1 MNDHR
6 LNRRLILEAP
16 DRIADGAGGFLESWV
31 ELGELWADVRSRTG
45 RERNGG
51 DFPVST
57 VSYRIIVRGSPIGSV
72 ARPLPQ
78 QRFRDG
84 ARVYVINAVA
94 ELDPNGRYLT
104 CFVDEE
110 VAA

>member
-1 MNDHR
+1 MNDLR

-51 DFPVST
+51 DFPIST